1 MTQAS
6 GAAAPP
12 STGRGTYF
20 FLSYAHPAP
29 SSEYTP
35 ADADPWVRVFF
46 DDLCGEVRRHAQPT
60 SRMEI
65 GVFDQ
70 QLPIGSDV
78 KAALATALSD
88 AQVFVPLYSP
98 DYFSRSWPLR
108 ERQSFLDRVA
118 APGSPDTQR
127 HVLPVLWIPFP
138 SWDETPEVRRAL
150 ALGAG
155 IPAYAENGMRALCM
169 LAPYRDDYTRL
180 LERIA
185 GQIVNLTERLPL
197 DASPA
202 PRLDEVT
209 RAPIPKGA
217 DAETPFVVAVTAP
230 AGTDRQALPVAQH
243 AASTAERLGFR
254 AQVETYSDGSGL
266 FARAP
271 GVLLIDPWVAGGP
284 GGMQALR
291 AATKDLPEWVVPV
304 VIADR
309 DDPRYDERGARLA
322 DEVMD
327 MLTAAGLE
335 RAKRVAQVKEFVD
348 IMPNIVTQAR
358 RQYLRNALVHP
369 PEGTQSTR
377 PSLRTEPA
385 KPDPGKPDPGK
396 QSDD

>member
-20 FLSYAHPAP
+20 FLSYAHAAP

-46 DDLCGEVRRHAQPT
+46 EDLCGEVRRHARPP
-60 SRMEI
+60 SGMEI

-70 QLPIGSDV
+70 QLPMGSDV
-78 KAALATALSD
+78 KAALAGALTD

-118 APGSPDTQR
+118 ASGSPDPGR

-150 ALGAG
+150 GLGDG
-155 IPAYAENGMRALCM
+155 ISAYAENGMRALCM

-180 LERIA
+180 LERLA
-185 GQIVNLTERLPL
+185 GQIVRLTERSPL

-209 RAPIPKGA
+209 GAPVPKGA
-217 DAETPFVVAVTAP
+217 DAETPFVVAVMAP
-230 AGTDRQALPVAQH
+230 AGVDRLSLPVTQY
-243 AASTAERLGFR
+243 AASTAERLGFS
-254 AQVETYSDGSGL
+254 AQVAAYNDGSGL

-271 GVLLIDPWVAGGP
+271 GVLLIDPWAAGGP
-284 GGMQALR
+284 GGIQSLR

-327 MLTAAGLE
+327 MLTAAGLK
-335 RAKRVAQVKEFVD
+335 RAQRVAQVKEFVD
-348 IMPNIVTQAR
+348 IMPNIVTHAR
-358 RQYLRNALVHP
+358 RQYLRNARVHP
-369 PEGTQSTR
+369 PEGSQTTR
-377 PSLRTEPA
+377 PTLRTPT
-385 KPDPGKPDPGK
+385 DSGK
-396 QSDD
+396 QNDD

>member
-209 RAPIPKGA
+209 RAPVPKGA

-230 AGTDRQALPVAQH
+230 AGTDQQALPVAQH

-254 AQVETYSDGSGL
+254 AQVETYGDGSGQ

-291 AATKDLPEWVVPV
+291 AATKDLPDWVVPV

-369 PEGTQSTR
+369 PEGTQRTR
-377 PSLRTEPA
+377 PSLRTDPA
-385 KPDPGKPDPGK
+385 KPDPGK

>member
-1 MTQAS
+1 MTKAS

-46 DDLCGEVRRHAQPT
+46 EDLCGEVRRHAQPA
-60 SRMEI
+60 SGMEI

-70 QLPIGSDV
+70 QLPMGSDV

-108 ERQSFLDRVA
+108 EHQSFLDRVA

-127 HVLPVLWIPFP
+127 HILPVLWIPFP

-197 DASPA
+197 HASPA

-209 RAPIPKGA
+209 HAPVPKGA

-230 AGTDRQALPVAQH
+230 AGTDRQALPFTQH

-254 AQVETYSDGSGL
+254 AQVEAYSDGSGL

-271 GVLLIDPWVAGGP
+271 GVLLIDPWAAAGP
-284 GGMQALR
+284 GGIQALR
-291 AATKDLPEWVVPV
+291 AATKDLPDWVVPV

-358 RQYLRNALVHP
+358 RQYLRNARVHP
-369 PEGTQSTR
+369 PEGSQTTR
-377 PSLRTEPA
+377 PSLRT
-385 KPDPGKPDPGK
+385 DPGK
-396 QSDD
+396 QTDD

>member
-12 STGRGTYF
+12 TGRGTYF

-46 DDLCGEVRRHAQPT
+46 EDLSGEVRRHARPP
-60 SRMEI
+60 SGMEI
-65 GVFDQ
+65 GIFDQ
-70 QLPIGSDV
+70 QLPMGSDV
-78 KAALATALSD
+78 KAALAGALSD

-118 APGSPDTQR
+118 ASGSPDTDR

-150 ALGAG
+150 DLGDG

-180 LERIA
+180 LERLA
-185 GQIVNLTERLPL
+185 GQIVRLTERSPL

-209 RAPIPKGA
+209 DAPVPKGA
-217 DAETPFVVAVTAP
+217 DAETPFVVAVMAP
-230 AGTDRQALPVAQH
+230 AGVDRLSLPVAQY
-243 AASTAERLGFR
+243 AASTAERLGFS
-254 AQVETYSDGSGL
+254 AQVEAYNDGSGL

-271 GVLLIDPWVAGGP
+271 GVLLIDPWAAGGP
-284 GGMQALR
+284 GGIQSLR

-322 DEVMD
+322 GEVMD
-327 MLTAAGLE
+327 MLTAAGLK
-335 RAKRVAQVKEFVD
+335 RAQSVAQVKEFVD
-348 IMPNIVTQAR
+348 IMPNIVTHAR
-358 RQYLRNALVHP
+358 RQYLRNARVHP
-369 PEGTQSTR
+369 PEGFQSTR
-377 PSLRTEPA
+377 LSLRTPESSTPS
-385 KPDPGKPDPGK
+385 DPPKAER
-396 QSDD
+396 

>member
-327 MLTAAGLE
+327 MLTAAGLK
-335 RAKRVAQVKEFVD
+335 RAQRVAQVKEFVD
-348 IMPNIVTQAR
+348 IMPNIVTHAR
-358 RQYLRNALVHP
+358 RQYLRNARVHP
-369 PEGTQSTR
+369 PEGSQTTR
-377 PSLRTEPA
+377 PTLRTPT
-385 KPDPGKPDPGK
+385 DSGK
-396 QSDD
+396 QNDD